1 MSGRGPA
8 MGWTEWLRHDA
19 TALAAL
25 VRSGQLTASEVVAQ
39 SAAGLAR
46 VDDRLEGVLELFHDV
61 VVDPHRDRPD
71 CDGVLYGVP
80 VFLKDLGSRLAG
92 RLQESG
98 SRLLKGNLAKE
109 TDPLVANFLR
119 AGLIP
124 LGRSTCPEFGMTF
137 DTATAYLGRVKV
149 SRNPWNPER
158 TPGGSSGGSAALVAA
173 GVTPISMA
181 SDGGGSTRIPASYCG
196 LVGLKASRGRVA
208 PPLAHSEYTW
218 RIAVEGV
225 VTRSVRDSAAALD
238 QLWRKPPGGTFY
250 PMAPPDG
257 SYVEALARA
266 LEGLGHDVEQI
277 DDRRLL
283 DWGAMW
289 RGYLTQWIAGR
300 TLYAPIAEL
309 GGTPAESLQSV
320 LSPMVWRHFEA
331 AQRYSTLDLPQ
342 AMACNNVVTRGFGRF
357 MGGGTRCSARP
368 TRSVCRRQTGP
379 TACSTTSRSR
389 LGSTA
394 SPTPAATPCPA
405 TSAARRGSRFP
416 RASTPTAC
424 RWARCST
431 ATTAARTFCSTSRRS
446 SRAPSRNGSARS
458 RRSTSTREA
467 LRPCGRAPGGRSR
480 RPARLEGFVGDHL
493 DLDPGPE
500 HELVAQD
507 RASRPEADGGEQGTP
522 AKAGA
527 RSCRRHADRK
537 GARYVWAQLLA
548 HVRGVCAP
556 AQPVRRAGET
566 LTYAR
571 EACRP
576 VLEQHPFII
585 PALFLPPQSPHSN
598 AACPCT
604 AWSACPAV
612 LTPLLL

>member
-1 MSGRGPA
+1 MGGRGPA

-39 SAAGLAR
+39 AAAGLAR
-46 VDDRLEGVLELFHDV
+46 VDDRLEGCLELFHDV
-61 VVDPHRDRPD
+61 VSDPDRDRPD
-71 CDGVLYGVP
+71 RGGALHGVP

-98 SRLLKGNLAKE
+98 SRLLKGNVARE
-109 TDPLVANFLR
+109 TDPLVANYLR

-137 DTATAYLGRVKV
+137 DTATNYLGRVKV

-208 PPLAHSEYTW
+208 PPITHSEYTW

-238 QLWRKPPGGTFY
+238 YLWHKPPGGTFY

-257 SYVEALARA
+257 SYVEALARPRGRLRIALSTGGWGRNGACDPEVAERVRAVARA
-266 LEGLGHDVEQI
+266 LEGLGHDVEEI
-277 DDRRLL
+277 DDGKML

-300 TLYAPIAEL
+300 VLYAPIAQV
-309 GGTPAESLQSV
+309 GGTPSEAMQNA

-331 AQRYSTLDLPQ
+331 AQRYSTLDLMQ

-357 MGGGTRCSARP
+357 MAGWDALLCP
-368 TRSVCRRQTGP
+368 THAIRV
-379 TACSTTSRSR
+379 
-389 LGSTA
+389 
-394 SPTPAATPCPA
+394 PAANGPYSLLNDEPL
-405 TSAARRGSRFP
+405 AAWLDRV
-416 RASTPTAC
+416 ADAC
-424 RWARCST
+424 RYT
-431 ATTAARTFCSTSRRS
+431 M
-446 SRAPSRNGSARS
+446 PGN
-458 RRSTSTREA
+458 EA
-467 LRPCGRAPGGRSR
+467 GLPGISL
-480 RPARLEGFVGDHL
+480 PAGL
-493 DLDPGPE
+493 D
-500 HELVAQD
+500 
-507 RASRPEADGGEQGTP
+507 ADGLP
-522 AKAGA
+522 VGA
-527 RSCRRHADRK
+527 MLYGDFGREDLLLNLA
-537 GARYVWAQLLA
+537 AQLESA
-548 HVRGVCAP
+548 EPQWFSQV
-556 AQPVRRAGET
+556 
-566 LTYAR
+566 
-571 EACRP
+571 
-576 VLEQHPFII
+576 
-585 PALFLPPQSPHSN
+585 PPIN
-598 AACPCT
+598 VDA
-604 AWSACPAV
+604 
-612 LTPLLL
+612 